1 MRVGL
6 HITLAVFYI
15 RIKAIVMRITLQFI
29 LVRIFAFSMV
39 DIAEAFKKLLQDK
52 KNGAVMT
59 VSKEKD
65 AAAKFVYVKQQ
76 WNQIE

>member
-1 MRVGL
+1 MTLTGV
-6 HITLAVFYI
+6 HIFD
-15 RIKAIVMRITLQFI
+15 
-29 LVRIFAFSMV
+29 FSMV

-65 AAAKFVYVKQQ
+65 ASAESVYVKQK
-76 WNQIE
+76 WSQIE